1 MGFNFQLDS
10 YPDDQG
16 EADRLLKKH
25 SNRLARVPLSTWPVG
40 ELPIDPP
47 DGWQHCGSYITGLYA
62 MTRLVL
68 ETEEH
73 PLGSLVREFSRA
85 ADSGQVNMR
94 QVWPQL
100 SQFESRLRGALA
112 CGRIHESQL
121 DDICVALKLPP
132 MILFNPCCWVAPP
145 PYSRLERA
153 FREAEHQDLLELF
166 MRFEDDKQPDPQWK
180 QEAIKRAVAY
190 DRSRPERIRVGEK
203 KLLAGLKETTGAN
216 DKLLAFLV
224 RANQPRGGSVQ
235 HRRSYRNTIVRQAA
249 KSAESIAWYRLQQI
263 MGKTAAQ

>member
-1 MGFNFQLDS
+1 
-10 YPDDQG
+10 
-16 EADRLLKKH
+16 
-25 SNRLARVPLSTWPVG
+25 
-40 ELPIDPP
+40 
-47 DGWQHCGSYITGLYA
+47 
-62 MTRLVL
+62 
-68 ETEEH
+68 
-73 PLGSLVREFSRA
+73 
-85 ADSGQVNMR
+85 
-94 QVWPQL
+94 
-100 SQFESRLRGALA
+100 
-112 CGRIHESQL
+112 
-121 DDICVALKLPP
+121 
-132 MILFNPCCWVAPP
+132 
-145 PYSRLERA
+145 
-153 FREAEHQDLLELF
+153 